1 LFLKYP
7 IDFFRYNFIQLGLTR
22 AKALQTVRR
31 FARETRRRSAASKSK
46 AFALNVK
53 TGRLTFTHDNA
64 LKKLWSLTA
73 TFYYTTGA
81 ESQFSLFN
89 RPN

>member
-1 LFLKYP
+1 LLNYP
-7 IDFFRYNFIQLGLTR
+7 IEFFSYNFIRLGLTR
-22 AKALQTVRR
+22 AKALQTVSR
-31 FARETRRRSAASKSK
+31 FARETRRRSAASELNM
-46 AFALNVK
+46 FAMKVK